1 MKGRVSEMKNT
12 TSRFNNR
19 LETKEGKISR
29 REDSA
34 AEVLYYGTQASK
46 KKNTSQNNK
55 NKKAYQ

>member
-12 TSRFNNR
+12 TSRLNNR
-19 LETKEGKISR
+19 LETKEGKTSR

-46 KKNTSQNNK
+46 KKEHLSK
-55 NKKAYQ
+55 